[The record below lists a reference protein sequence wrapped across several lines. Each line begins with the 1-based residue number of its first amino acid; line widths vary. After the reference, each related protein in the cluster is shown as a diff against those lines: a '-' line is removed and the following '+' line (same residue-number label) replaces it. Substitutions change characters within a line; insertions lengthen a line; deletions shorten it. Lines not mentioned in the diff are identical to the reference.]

1 MGLCRR
7 RFLHLAAGAA
17 VFPAASRIARAQPYP
32 SRPVKIIVGQ
42 AAGSAS
48 DLVARVIAQFLSE
61 KLGQQFLVE
70 VRPGAAG
77 NIATE
82 AVSHM
87 PPDGYTLLLVNSQN
101 AINVAL
107 YEKLSFDFVR
117 DITPVGRV
125 ESVPLVMEVHQSVP
139 AKTIPEFIAYA
150 KANPGKLNMASA
162 GIGGPQHI
170 AGELFK
176 FMAGVDLTHIPYKG
190 STPAVTD
197 LVAGQVQVMFD
208 VTPTSLPH
216 IKAGKLRAL
225 GVTTTEPLGF
235 LPDVPTID
243 SFLKGYEAAGWIG
256 FGVPRGTPPEIIVTL
271 NRQTNAAV
279 LDPNVKQRIADLGA
293 VAAPPN
299 SPDEFGKFIAQNI
312 DKWTKVIKFAGIKP
326 QCSGAPTTVL
336 YAILLAAS
344 RGG

>member
-1 MGLCRR
+1 MKLARR
-7 RFLHLAAGAA
+7 QFLHLAAGAA
-17 VFPAASRIARAQPYP
+17 VLPACASAQAYP

-48 DLVARVIAQFLSE
+48 DIVARLISQFLSD
-61 KLGQQFLVE
+61 KLGQQFFVE

-82 AVSHM
+82 AVTHM

-101 AINVAL
+101 AINAAL

-117 DITPVGRV
+117 DIAAVGQV
-125 ESVPLVMEVHQSVP
+125 ESVPLVMEVHPSVP
-139 AKTIPEFIAYA
+139 TKTIAEFIAYA
-150 KANPGKLNMASA
+150 KANPRKLNMASA

-176 FMAGVDLTHIPYKG
+176 FMAGVNLTHIPYKG

-197 LVAGQVQVMFD
+197 LVAGEVQVMFD
-208 VTPTSLPH
+208 VTPTSLPF
-216 IKAGKLRAL
+216 IKAGKLRPL
-225 GVTTTEPLGF
+225 GVTTTEPLPF

-243 SFLKGYEAAGWIG
+243 SVIKGYEAAGWIG
-256 FGVPRGTPPEIIVTL
+256 FGVPKDTPAEIIATL
-271 NRQTNAAV
+271 NKQTNAAV
-279 LDPNVKQRIADLGA
+279 LDPTIKQRFADLGA
-293 VAAPPN
+293 VAVPPN
-299 SPDEFGKFIAQNI
+299 SPQEFAKFIAENI

-326 QCSGAPTTVL
+326 Q
-336 YAILLAAS
+336 
-344 RGG
+344 

>member
-1 MGLCRR
+1 MWAVAAAAFQCVSKANAMRPSRR
-7 RFLHLAAGAA
+7 QFLPLAAGA
-17 VFPAASRIARAQPYP
+17 PALPALTRVARAQAYP
-32 SRPVKIIVGQ
+32 SSPVKIIVGQ

-48 DLVARVIAQFLSE
+48 DIVARLIAQYLSE

-70 VRPGAAG
+70 VRPGPAG
-77 NIATE
+77 NTATE
-82 AVSHM
+82 AVTRM

-107 YEKLSFDFVR
+107 YEKLGFDCVR
-117 DITPVGRV
+117 DIAPVGKV
-125 ESVPLVMEVHQSVP
+125 ESVPLVMEVHPSVP
-139 AKTIPEFIAYA
+139 VKTVSEFIAYA

-208 VTPTSLPH
+208 VTPTSLPQ

-225 GVTTTEPLGF
+225 GVTTTERLPF

-256 FGVPRGTPPEIIVTL
+256 FGVPKGTPSEIIATL
-271 NRQTNAAV
+271 NKQTNAAV
-279 LDPNVKQRIADLGA
+279 LDSNIKQRFADLGA
-293 VAAPPN
+293 LAVPPT
-299 SPDEFGKFIAQNI
+299 SPDEFARFVAENI
-312 DKWTKVIKFAGIKP
+312 DKWTNVIKFAGIKP
-326 QCSGAPTTVL
+326 Q
-336 YAILLAAS
+336 
-344 RGG
+344 

>member
-1 MGLCRR
+1 MKLPRRQFLC
-7 RFLHLAAGAA
+7 LPAAAA
-17 VFPAASRIARAQPYP
+17 VVATVSRIARAQAYP

-48 DLVARVIAQFLSE
+48 DIVARLVAQFLSE
-61 KLGQQFLVE
+61 QLGQQFLVE

-82 AVSHM
+82 AVTRM

-117 DITPVGRV
+117 DIAPVGRV
-125 ESVPLVMEVHQSVP
+125 ESVPLVMEVHPSVP
-139 AKTIPEFIAYA
+139 AKTVPELIAYA

-162 GIGGPQHI
+162 GTGGPQHI

-197 LVAGQVQVMFD
+197 LIAGQVQIMFD
-208 VTPTSLPH
+208 VTPTSLPQ
-216 IKAGKLRAL
+216 ITAGKLRPL
-225 GVTTTEPLGF
+225 GVTTTERLPF

-243 SFLKGYEAAGWIG
+243 SFLKGYEASGWIG
-256 FGVPRGTPPEIIVTL
+256 FGVPKGTAPEIIATL
-271 NRQTNAAV
+271 NKQTNAAV
-279 LDPNVKQRIADLGA
+279 LDPNIKQRFADLGA
-293 VAAPPN
+293 VVVPPN
-299 SPDEFGKFIAQNI
+299 SPDEFAKFIAENI

-326 QCSGAPTTVL
+326 D
-336 YAILLAAS
+336 
-344 RGG
+344 

>member
-1 MGLCRR
+1 MKLPRRQFLC
-7 RFLHLAAGAA
+7 LQAAAA
-17 VFPAASRIARAQPYP
+17 VVPTLSRVARGQAYP

-48 DLVARVIAQFLSE
+48 DIVARLVAQFLSD
-61 KLGQQFLVE
+61 KLGQQFVVE

-82 AVSHM
+82 AVTRM

-101 AINVAL
+101 AINTAL
-107 YEKLSFDFVR
+107 YEKLSFDFVH
-117 DITPVGRV
+117 DIVPVGKV
-125 ESVPLVMEVHQSVP
+125 ESVPLVMEVHPSVP
-139 AKTIPEFIAYA
+139 VKTVPEFIAYA

-162 GIGGPQHI
+162 GIGGPQHV

-176 FMAGVDLTHIPYKG
+176 FMAGVQLTHVPYKG

-197 LVAGQVQVMFD
+197 LLAGQVQVMFD

-216 IKAGKLRAL
+216 IKAGKLRPL
-225 GVTTTEPLGF
+225 GVTTTEPLPF

-256 FGVPRGTPPEIIVTL
+256 FGAPRGTPPEIIAAL
-271 NRQTNAAV
+271 NKQTNAAV
-279 LDPNVKQRIADLGA
+279 LDPTIRQRFTDLGA
-293 VAAPPN
+293 VAVPPN
-299 SPDEFGKFIAQNI
+299 SPDEFTKFIAENI

-326 QCSGAPTTVL
+326 E
-336 YAILLAAS
+336 
-344 RGG
+344 